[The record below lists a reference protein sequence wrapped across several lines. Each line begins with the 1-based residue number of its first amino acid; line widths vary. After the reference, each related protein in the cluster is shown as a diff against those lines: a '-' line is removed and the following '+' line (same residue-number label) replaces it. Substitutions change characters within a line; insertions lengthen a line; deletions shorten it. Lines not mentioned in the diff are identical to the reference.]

1 MTYAFFGLLLLA
13 DFFAIVFQSSCPAIP
28 SLSGAW
34 VLIFPAILAY
44 GALALPFP
52 AVLALG
58 FFNGLVYD
66 ALNIQFVRADALSTD
81 AAQSVEIALGTS
93 IVIHT
98 ALAVLVHGLRPMF
111 LRGRWD
117 IHCLASG
124 VCGAVIPLSEYL
136 LITFKRGVLIF
147 PREVW
152 ARALLPGFF
161 AMLLAPV
168 VFFAF
173 NGIASLLGY
182 TVRQVEDD
190 RERRRR
196 RRPA

>member
-1 MTYAFFGLLLLA
+1 MTYAFLAILLLA

-66 ALNIQFVRADALSTD
+66 CLNMQFVRIDPLSMD
-81 AAQSVEIALGTS
+81 SAQAVELALGTS

-98 ALAVLVHGLRPMF
+98 ALAVLVHGLRPLF

-136 LITFKRGVLIF
+136 LITFKRGGLVF

-168 VFFAF
+168 IFFSF
-173 NGIASLLGY
+173 NAVATLLGY
-182 TVRQVEDD
+182 TVRQIEDD

-196 RRPA
+196 RRAA

>member
-1 MTYAFFGLLLLA
+1 MTYAFFGILLLV
-13 DFFAIVFQSSCPAIP
+13 DFLAIVFQSSCPAIP

-34 VLIFPAILAY
+34 VLLFPAILAY

-58 FFNGLVYD
+58 FCNGLVYD
-66 ALNIQFVRADALSTD
+66 ALNVQFVRADALSTD
-81 AAQSVEIALGTS
+81 TVPVVEIALGTS
-93 IVIHT
+93 IVVHT
-98 ALAVLVHGLRPMF
+98 VLAVLVHGLRPMF

-136 LITFKRGVLIF
+136 LITFKRGALIF

-168 VFFAF
+168 VFFTF
-173 NGIASLLGY
+173 NGIARLLGY

-190 RERRRR
+190 RERQRRR
-196 RRPA
+196 RAA

>member
-13 DFFAIVFQSSCPAIP
+13 DFLAIVFQSACPAIP
-28 SLSGAW
+28 GLSGAW

-58 FFNGLVYD
+58 FCNGLMYD

-81 AAQSVEIALGTS
+81 AVQTVEIALGTS

-98 ALAVLVHGLRPMF
+98 ALAVLAHGLRPLF

-152 ARALLPGFF
+152 VRVLLPGFF
-161 AMLLAPV
+161 AMLLAPA
-168 VFFAF
+168 VFFTF
-173 NGIASLLGY
+173 NALARLLGY

-196 RRPA
+196 RPA